1 MVLSAALFWFLSL
14 IIYKAAHLLNY
25 KLCVD
30 ESEGTSSRDDL
41 LREIAL
47 MKNLGSHPN
56 IVSMI
61 GACTEYELIA
71 LLMEYMPYGNLQ
83 TFLK

>member
-1 MVLSAALFWFLSL
+1 MLTSVLQ
-14 IIYKAAHLLNY
+14 KRHLTNEFES
-25 KLCVD
+25 CVD

-47 MKNLGSHPN
+47 MKNLSSHPN

-61 GACTEYELIA
+61 GACTEYEPIA